1 MIHTGD
7 TAGIDMESAILIKM
21 SAGDAADD
29 SQDRKV
35 VTHHDDG
42 FSGLVTPR
50 DTMQTL
56 PSSLRDIDEPFAAG
70 NLNLRR
76 LGPPPADEAG
86 VVLFDLRE
94 SQAFERAVIE
104 LAYACF
110 NGHRQIVFLA
120 DEPRGVARAF

>member
-1 MIHTGD
+1 MRQMTDI
-7 TAGIDMESAILIKM
+7 AKKL
-21 SAGDAADD
+21 AGDERAGALAG
-29 SQDRKV
+29 R
-35 VTHHDDG
+35 
-42 FSGLVTPR
+42 GLVTPR